1 MYQSRDIPRAIATFR
16 RHGGVLRTGQALK
29 AGIHPEAL
37 YRLRE
42 EGRLEQL
49 TRGLYRLSTN
59 REFSNPDLG
68 VVAAKLPEAAVCLIS
83 SLAFHGITTQI
94 PRMVHLAVPRGS
106 YARHRMDSPPVHIYK
121 FDAATFEIGLQI
133 RKIDTRPLR
142 IYGVARTVVDCFK
155 YRNKIG
161 LDIAL
166 EALQLARA
174 RKHTSNRELLEIA
187 RALRMDRV
195 MGPYLQ
201 VIP

>member
-1 MYQSRDIPRAIATFR
+1 MRQSRVIPRAIATFR
-16 RHGGVLRTGQALK
+16 RHSGVLRTGQALK

-37 YRLRE
+37 YRLRD
-42 EGRLEQL
+42 EGKLQQL

-59 REFSNPDLG
+59 KEFSNPDLG
-68 VVAAKLPEAAVCLIS
+68 VIAAKIPEAAVCLIS
-83 SLAFHGITTQI
+83 ALAFHGITTQI
-94 PRMVHLAVPRGS
+94 PRMVHLAVPRDT
-106 YARHRMDSPPVHIYK
+106 YARHKIDSPPVHIYK
-121 FDAATFEIGLQI
+121 FDAATFEKGLETH
-133 RKIDTRPLR
+133 RIDGRSLR
-142 IYGVARTVVDCFK
+142 VYGVARTVVDCFK

-166 EALQLARA
+166 EALQLART
-174 RKHTSNRELLEIA
+174 RKHTSNRELLAIA